1 MVATST
7 DYVSGGRGE
16 GAEDR
21 SQNPRH
27 CFILLNSCEKTYYKK
42 SIYGEKDLSELIKKG
57 LQPSADIDYDS
68 ILENIEEVLMD
79 EPRNLDAHLLAGKIY
94 ANMGLYDKALKK
106 GIDAL
111 EINDLCA
118 EAYLL
123 IGSIYYK
130 IGENGKAV
138 SPFKKAIYLDD
149 KPVLSHY
156 YLGNLYKDSNL
167 TEQAIREYK
176 NVINILDTNV
186 GRGELLVGEVFTVT
200 QLKEICAKNIEILS
214 SKEKQTTENIK

>member
-1 MVATST
+1 M
-7 DYVSGGRGE
+7 
-16 GAEDR
+16 
-21 SQNPRH
+21 
-27 CFILLNSCEKTYYKK
+27 
-42 SIYGEKDLSELIKKG
+42 GEK
-57 LQPSADIDYDS
+57 
-68 ILENIEEVLMD
+68 
-79 EPRNLDAHLLAGKIY
+79 
-94 ANMGLYDKALKK
+94 
-106 GIDAL
+106 
-111 EINDLCA
+111 
-118 EAYLL
+118 
-123 IGSIYYK
+123 
-130 IGENGKAV
+130 GKAV

-149 KPVLSHY
+149 KSVLSHY